1 MTDSFHF
8 SWRYVSH
15 SSPARPYELAGA
27 VTPRADERFDGA
39 VDAYCDGHYIGRCEF
54 SSVDAHDASEAAE
67 QIRKRTERRIE
78 DRVASETAA
87 AASPQLS
94 RTSH

>member
-8 SWRYVSH
+8 SWHYVSH
-15 SSPARPYELAGA
+15 TPPRRPFELAGA

-54 SSVDAHDASEAAE
+54 SSISAPDASSAAA
-67 QIRKRTERRIE
+67 QIRKRIEQRIE
-78 DRVASETAA
+78 DRVANEGATAP
-87 AASPQLS
+87 AS
-94 RTSH
+94 TSSH